1 MSVSVAAF
9 VKTVADSGILSFD
22 SLEAY
27 LRNPDI
33 AHDSSAFAER
43 LVQDGLLTDYQ
54 AKRIAGGESDALLIG
69 PYVVLDLLG
78 TGGMGCVYRAEHRA
92 MRRSVAL
99 KVIAQHKLGNPEMV
113 QRFER
118 EVRAAARLDHPN
130 IVTAFD
136 AGDVDGTHY
145 LAMQCV
151 DGRTL
156 AAIVRDEGPQPPE
169 KVLDWVIQAA
179 RGLAYAHARGVVHRD
194 IKPGNL
200 MLDVDGTVKILDMGL
215 ARLDARDP
223 DEDHLTGSGQIMG
236 TADYMAPEQA
246 MDTRQAD
253 ARSDVYSLG
262 ATLWYLLTG
271 RPMFCGDSAMA
282 RVVAH
287 MQQPV
292 PDLAQS
298 GAKVSPAVAA
308 AFQCMVAKQPGDRFQ
323 SMDEVLAAL
332 SNGNWRPPRRT
343 PSGSVTASESTRARS
358 RLAIGVGSLV
368 VGVLVA
374 VISLTGIGR
383 RTRPP
388 PASPPPPLAVAPFD
402 AEQARAHQKAWATFL
417 GTDIEQ
423 TNSVGMT
430 LLLIPPGRFSTR
442 LGKAMIDERIAA
454 PFFLGRTE
462 VTQAQWRAVMGT
474 EPWREVPYT
483 IAGDDIAVTSVSWDD
498 VMAFCVRLTEQEQAS
513 GRIETSQQYR
523 LPTEAEWEHACRAGT
538 LTPFSCGA
546 DVSVLEAYA
555 WFGNTWDEDRR
566 PRPGGTIGDALH
578 AHAVG
583 VKRPNPFGL
592 HDVHGNVWEWCAD
605 WRSDYPTDGAGL
617 PEIPNGSPFQA
628 YRGGSWLND
637 AGGCRS
643 LTRYG
648 GHPAYQN
655 NCIGFRVALSCREA
669 RADSGLAH
677 TRTRTR

>member
-1 MSVSVAAF
+1 M
-9 VKTVADSGILSFD
+9 
-22 SLEAY
+22 
-27 LRNPDI
+27 
-33 AHDSSAFAER
+33 
-43 LVQDGLLTDYQ
+43 
-54 AKRIAGGESDALLIG
+54 
-69 PYVVLDLLG
+69 LDLLG

-113 QRFER
+113 RRFER

-156 AAIVRDEGPQPPE
+156 AAI
-169 KVLDWVIQAA
+169 
-179 RGLAYAHARGVVHRD
+179 
-194 IKPGNL
+194 
-200 MLDVDGTVKILDMGL
+200 
-215 ARLDARDP
+215 
-223 DEDHLTGSGQIMG
+223 
-236 TADYMAPEQA
+236 
-246 MDTRQAD
+246 
-253 ARSDVYSLG
+253 
-262 ATLWYLLTG
+262 
-271 RPMFCGDSAMA
+271 
-282 RVVAH
+282 
-287 MQQPV
+287 
-292 PDLAQS
+292 
-298 GAKVSPAVAA
+298 
-308 AFQCMVAKQPGDRFQ
+308 
-323 SMDEVLAAL
+323 
-332 SNGNWRPPRRT
+332 
-343 PSGSVTASESTRARS
+343 
-358 RLAIGVGSLV
+358 
-368 VGVLVA
+368 
-374 VISLTGIGR
+374 GR
-383 RTRPP
+383 RTRSS
-388 PASPPPPLAVAPFD
+388 PASPPPPFAVAPFD

-417 GTDIEQ
+417 GIDVER

-430 LLLIPPGRFSTR
+430 LLLIPPGQFSTR
-442 LGKAMIDERIAA
+442 LGKAMIDETIAA

-462 VTQAQWRAVMGT
+462 VTQAQWRSVMDE
-474 EPWREVPYT
+474 EPWRGVPYT

-498 VMAFCVRLTEQEQAS
+498 VMAFCVPLTEQEQAS
-513 GRIETSQQYR
+513 GRIDTSQHDR

-546 DVSVLEAYA
+546 DVSLLEAYA

-566 PRPGGTIGDALH
+566 PRPGGSIGEALH

-617 PEIPNGSPFQA
+617 PEIPDGSPFQA

-643 LTRYG
+643 VTRYG

-655 NCIGFRVALSCREA
+655 NCIGFRVALSRRED
-669 RADSGLAH
+669 RADSELAH
-677 TRTRTR
+677 AGTQVR